1 MTDSFL
7 YMEGGAAAAEGG
19 EAVRCDAR
27 ETWVV
32 APKDP
37 RVPKRRGFLGLR
49 ALSVPVATLP
59 SPPLP
64 RVPAHRY
71 CASLWRVRLAQRCG
85 ILDLRACRG
94 RLVGGGH
101 VRCQRRAGGGRLRRG
116 ASPLLV
122 GHADGERAAGGVGRR
137 GPRGKSGSGSVVR
150 SLCGFAQFWTKNG

>member
-1 MTDSFL
+1 
-7 YMEGGAAAAEGG
+7 MEGGAAAAEGG

-101 VRCQRRAGGGRLRRG
+101 ERCQRRAGGGRLRRG
-116 ASPLLV
+116 ARPLLV
-122 GHADGERAAGGVGRR
+122 GHVHKGA
-137 GPRGKSGSGSVVR
+137 
-150 SLCGFAQFWTKNG
+150 

>member
-1 MTDSFL
+1 M
-7 YMEGGAAAAEGG
+7 
-19 EAVRCDAR
+19 RCDAR

-37 RVPKRRGFLGLR
+37 RVPKRRGFLELR

-101 VRCQRRAGGGRLRRG
+101 ERCQRRAGGGRLRRG

-137 GPRGKSGSGSVVR
+137 GARGAQGLCALALWVCAILDEKRMTGESVNFRLNQMDFVAFI
-150 SLCGFAQFWTKNG
+150 LHA